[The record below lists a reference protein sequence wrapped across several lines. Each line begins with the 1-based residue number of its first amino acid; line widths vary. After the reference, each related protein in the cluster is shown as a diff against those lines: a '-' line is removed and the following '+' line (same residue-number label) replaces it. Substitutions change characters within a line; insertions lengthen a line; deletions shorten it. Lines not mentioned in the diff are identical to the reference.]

1 MNHNW
6 YYQSMLMF
14 LLILTGCRSTAA
26 SPAALPSAT
35 PTPYQAPVF
44 VPSAT
49 FAPSATL
56 LATATSPVIAT
67 APAAETLDA
76 LIHPLINVQPGEP
89 HAQIFTIPVGGDS
102 PIQYFRGAGSMVEA
116 PNALAV
122 LQDGRFLIADPI
134 GNQLLYFNAAGEL
147 LNTVQLDKLGIQNV
161 LDMSVRDGDV
171 YLLATS
177 YQNYQVHYLTQD
189 GTLLSSEKFSSLFP
203 VDDRGYTLE
212 NVLMGIAVDCDGN
225 VLLNLKSGREFY
237 PLAWVQNHSDL
248 AGAPEGFSCSN
259 QTYRVSQLIPP
270 RISSAYQT
278 YETSLTTQLGSL
290 RVLDIFQDGSIYLIR
305 SDLMSEQPGSARD
318 LTVHYIDGSGTVQ
331 GAARMPVSDEFF
343 QPARSLA
350 VGPDGEVYMLLPR
363 LNGMEVLRLNF
374 YTSLEPLQP
383 GAALPQV
390 TVVPVP

>member
-1 MNHNW
+1 
-6 YYQSMLMF
+6 
-14 LLILTGCRSTAA
+14 
-26 SPAALPSAT
+26 
-35 PTPYQAPVF
+35 
-44 VPSAT
+44 
-49 FAPSATL
+49 
-56 LATATSPVIAT
+56 
-67 APAAETLDA
+67 
-76 LIHPLINVQPGEP
+76 
-89 HAQIFTIPVGGDS
+89 
-102 PIQYFRGAGSMVEA
+102 MVEA